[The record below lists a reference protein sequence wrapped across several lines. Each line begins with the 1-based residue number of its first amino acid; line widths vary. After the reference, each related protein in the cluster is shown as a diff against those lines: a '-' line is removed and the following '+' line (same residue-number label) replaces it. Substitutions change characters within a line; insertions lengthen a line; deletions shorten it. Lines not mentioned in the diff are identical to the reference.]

1 MLEGNRALPS
11 PQDLVQRMAE
21 QINETDIIERLN
33 SALSVRGF
41 FITTV
46 EVFNDAIDALIQRV
60 FRKDNFA
67 VQSVVGP
74 LLHDSGPLGNLS
86 VRLKLLFGLGV
97 LPDDIYHDIEDIIK
111 LRNQLNSD
119 GSEYDFTDPQILVP
133 IKKLNLV
140 AKMGMVQLDVLEPD
154 GDIDLDFYQL
164 QLQRQQQIIKSGLS
178 LAIVEICNEL
188 NKESPF

>member
-1 MLEGNRALPS
+1 
-11 PQDLVQRMAE
+11 MADN
-21 QINETDIIERLN
+21 INETEIIERLN
-33 SALSVRGF
+33 SAPSVRGF

-46 EVFNDAIDALIQRV
+46 DVFNESIDGLIQRI

-74 LLHDSGPLGNLS
+74 LLQDSGPLGDLS

-111 LRNQLNSD
+111 LKNQLNSEASD
-119 GSEYDFTDPQILVP
+119 YEFTDPNILEP
-133 IKKLNLV
+133 IKKLHLV
-140 AKMGMVQLDVLEPD
+140 KKMGMVQLEVSEPD
-154 GDIDLDFYQL
+154 DDIDLEFYQL

-188 NKESPF
+188 GKDSPF

>member
-1 MLEGNRALPS
+1 MEGNRALPS

-33 SALSVRGF
+33 SAPSVRGF

-178 LAIVEICNEL
+178 LAVVEICNEL

>member
-1 MLEGNRALPS
+1 MEGNRALPS

-33 SALSVRGF
+33 SAPSVRGF

-140 AKMGMVQLDVLEPD
+140 AKMGMVQLEVLEPD

>member
-1 MLEGNRALPS
+1 MEGNRALPS

-33 SALSVRGF
+33 SAPSVRGF

-154 GDIDLDFYQL
+154 GDIDLGFYQL

>member
-1 MLEGNRALPS
+1 MEGNRALPS

-33 SALSVRGF
+33 SAPSVRGF